1 MREADR
7 KRKNKIKNPAKAQE
21 ENCTLPDSAS
31 TRVCLQIAFRQMC
44 VTICG
49 RFDPNEGGVV
59 GYVDRM
65 RAKYTAKW
73 GVHLAGM
80 NYQTRSRV
88 CLKIRYFH
96 EQGGGAVLTKA
107 LDSA

>member
-31 TRVCLQIAFRQMC
+31 TRVCL
-44 VTICG
+44 
-49 RFDPNEGGVV
+49 
-59 GYVDRM
+59 
-65 RAKYTAKW
+65 
-73 GVHLAGM
+73 
-80 NYQTRSRV
+80 
-88 CLKIRYFH
+88 KIRYFH